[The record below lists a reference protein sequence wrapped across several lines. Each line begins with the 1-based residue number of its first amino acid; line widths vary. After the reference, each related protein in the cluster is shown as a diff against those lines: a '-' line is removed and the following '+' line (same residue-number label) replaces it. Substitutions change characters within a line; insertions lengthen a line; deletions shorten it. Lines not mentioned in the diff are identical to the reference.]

1 MASTETKIN
10 LAQFIMKKMLKIL
23 NEKEKEAKSKRKKT
37 SKSLFTVSCVTLITH
52 YAKSLEILQPKYK
65 MVQIAVVYNLAS
77 IAKMGYKDPD
87 NNGNF
92 VKIRGDE
99 GEEDEPAQAPKTHT
113 LGQIMDVLA
122 ELQISVG
129 HLNSRFDRMD
139 EDRKSVV

>member
-1 MASTETKIN
+1 MASTGTKIN
-10 LAQFIMKKMLKIL
+10 LAGFIIKKVLKIL
-23 NEKEKEAKSKRKKT
+23 REKEKEAKSKRKKT
-37 SKSLFTVSCVTLITH
+37 SKSLFAISYLTLITH

-65 MVQIAVVYNLAS
+65 MVEIVVVYNLAS

-122 ELQISVG
+122 
-129 HLNSRFDRMD
+129 
-139 EDRKSVV
+139 